1 MKYKYIIVDVN
12 NLFWRSVVDSGKL
25 LASEQNDNKVEVN
38 SLFQGI
44 VQESL
49 KRVKSIVDRFG
60 YSDSIYYFLMDNPNS
75 QINRRKLMSEGQYK
89 HARDKK
95 KVPEQ
100 FYKTLNIFADILKS
114 YSDNYF
120 VVRGEGLE
128 ADDLT
133 FPVIKALTFDYHNR
147 GVVISADLDWA
158 RNIQEFCHW
167 FNWMDVYDT
176 SSFERK
182 YGYQPLGNRIK
193 MVKAISGDNS
203 DSIPPGVPYF
213 PKELTYKL
221 IEKYNTVDELIQNVW
236 RDSDI
241 PEQWKKKIFDN
252 STQLQINYQ
261 LVDFIPIERP
271 LEDFITKGQRN
282 SKECRI
288 WFNVL
293 KLPLEDWM
301 MTEKEQQENFFAFP
315 E

>member
-1 MKYKYIIVDVN
+1 MKYRYIIIDVN

-25 LASEQNDNKVEVN
+25 FSVNQANSKIEVD

-49 KRVKSIVDRFG
+49 KRVKYLSDKFG
-60 YSDSIYYFLMDNPNS
+60 YSDSDYYFLMDNPNS
-75 QINRRKLMSEGQYK
+75 QINRRKIISEGQYK

-100 FYKTLNIFADILKS
+100 FYKTLNIFAEILKV
-114 YSDNYF
+114 YSDNYYI
-120 VVRGEGLE
+120 VRSEGLE

-133 FPVIKALTFDYHNR
+133 FPVIKQLNFDYYNR
-147 GVVISADLDWA
+147 GIVISADLDWA

-167 FNWMDVYDT
+167 FNWIEVYDF
-176 SSFERK
+176 SSFEKK
-182 YGYQPLGNRIK
+182 YGYPPLGNRIK
-193 MVKAISGDNS
+193 MVKSISGDSS

-213 PKELTYKL
+213 PKDLMYKL
-221 IEKYNTVDELIQNVW
+221 IEKYNSINELLQNLW
-236 RDSDI
+236 RDPDI
-241 PEQWKKKIFDN
+241 PDQWKKKIFEN

-261 LVDFIPIERP
+261 LVDFIPINKP
-271 LEDFITKGQRN
+271 LENFIVKGQRN
-282 SKECRI
+282 IKECRI

-301 MTEKEQQENFFAFP
+301 MSEKEQQENFFHFP